1 MNEVLKVNDS
11 KLPHIYFT
19 NLSLDVMCLTIEEVS
34 TMPLPSL
41 KEDEV
46 FGRPSDEH

>member
-1 MNEVLKVNDS
+1 MKSLKSMITNY
-11 KLPHIYFT
+11 HNYFT
-19 NLSLDVMCLTIEEVS
+19 NLSLDVTCLTIEDAS

-46 FGRPSDEH
+46 LGRPSDGH

>member
-1 MNEVLKVNDS
+1 MKSLKSMITNYHKYV
-11 KLPHIYFT
+11 T
-19 NLSLDVMCLTIEEVS
+19 NLSLDVTYLPIEDAS
-34 TMPLPSL
+34 TLSLPSL